1 MHHCEGVLAGT
12 YLVGYYGRVAMNA
25 PIQGTAADIMKIAMI
40 NVDKALKNNNLVSR
54 IVLQVHDELLIEA
67 KKEEV
72 EQVKDILINEM
83 SQAANLE
90 VPLLVEAKVG
100 NNWDEAH

>member
-1 MHHCEGVLAGT
+1 
-12 YLVGYYGRVAMNA
+12 MNA